1 MQVEKLT
8 QNSEAIKLA
17 IFASGRGSNFVAIM
31 NRARD
36 GQLEGLEPA
45 LLITDKDCPSLQS
58 AKEFD
63 LPHAYIRPKDYAD
76 KAAYEQAILDLLHKH
91 QVQLIALAGY
101 MRLVG
106 PTLLEA
112 YPDRILNLHPSLLPA
127 YPGTESIRRAYEDN
141 LKESGV
147 TVHLVDAGLDS
158 GPILAQAKVAIE
170 EDMCLDEFEEAIHKK
185 EHQLY
190 PDTLIDYAKKLW
202 SQS

>member
-1 MQVEKLT
+1 MKVEKLT
-8 QNSEAIKLA
+8 QNENPIKLA

-31 NRARD
+31 NRARE
-36 GQLEGLEPA
+36 GQLQGLEPA
-45 LLITDKDCPSLQS
+45 LLITDKDCPALQS
-58 AKEFD
+58 AKEFG
-63 LPHAYIRPKDYAD
+63 LPHAYIRPKDYPN
-76 KAAYEQAILDLLHKH
+76 KTAYEQAILERLQEH
-91 QVQLIALAGY
+91 QIQLIALAGY
-101 MRLVG
+101 MRLIG

-127 YPGTESIRRAYEDN
+127 YPGTESIRRAYEDK

-170 EDMCLDEFEEAIHKK
+170 EGMSLEEFEEEIHRK

-190 PDTLIDYAKKLW
+190 PETLIKYARKIII
-202 SQS
+202 